1 MIVVPNQLYSF
12 HYSQIP
18 GFERIYELARQHS
31 YGPVGFDESCFEN
44 LPTEEGLSVRRATLD
59 HLPDEAAILQ
69 QEYELSQHKGDYSI
83 AAPLRDVETPE
94 IQHVLKQLQPH
105 EPAEAQLR
113 EGGLLRRQLKHREA
127 SGYVKLDE
135 RKTRMAELIAH
146 VSQFFGTTCRC
157 QGDYWYP
164 RGGFRDW
171 HTNKYDASGWRLYIV
186 DVDAPAQSYFR
197 IKDPTTNEIVTLW
210 DQPGT
215 FNFFL
220 IDPSRLLWHCIGA
233 RQANR
238 WSKGF
243 LIPDTWLDSVV
254 SRLQ

>member
-31 YGPVGFDESCFEN
+31 YGPAGFDELSFEN
-44 LPTEEGLSVRRATLD
+44 LPAEDPMSVRRQTLD
-59 HLPDEAAILQ
+59 RLPDEAVILQ
-69 QEYELSQHKGDYSI
+69 QEYELSQHKGDYSK
-83 AAPLRDVETPE
+83 AAPLRDVESA
-94 IQHVLKQLQPH
+94 QNRQVLESLKRH
-105 EPAEAQLR
+105 EPGETKPRDGELP
-113 EGGLLRRQLKHREA
+113 RRQLEHREA

-135 RKTRMAELIAH
+135 RKTRMADLIAE
-146 VSQFFGTTCRC
+146 VSRFFGTACRC

-171 HTNKYDASGWRLYIV
+171 HTNKYDASGWRLYMV

-233 RQANR
+233 QQANR

-243 LIPDTWLDSVV
+243 LIPDTWLDTVV
-254 SRLQ
+254 ATLT

>member
-18 GFERIYELARQHS
+18 GFQRIFELARQHS
-31 YGPVGFDESCFEN
+31 YGPVGVDEFLFAN
-44 LPTEEGLSVRRATLD
+44 LPAEDPLSARRETLD
-59 HLPDEAAILQ
+59 HMPDEEEILQ
-69 QEYELSQHKGDYSI
+69 QEYELSQHKGDRSV
-83 AAPLRDVETPE
+83 AAPLRDVETPQ
-94 IQHVLKQLQPH
+94 IQQVL
-105 EPAEAQLR
+105 A
-113 EGGLLRRQLKHREA
+113 GLESAAPTVVPPRSQELPRRRLKHREA
-127 SGYVKLDE
+127 SGYIKLDE
-135 RKTRMAELIAH
+135 RRTRLAELTAE
-146 VSQFFGTTCRC
+146 VSQFFGTACRC

-164 RGGFRDW
+164 HGGFRDW

-197 IKDPTTNEIVTLW
+197 IKDPTTNKIVTLW

-220 IDPSRLLWHCIGA
+220 IDPTRLLWHCIGA
-233 RQANR
+233 LQANR

-243 LIPDTWLDSVV
+243 LMPDTWLDSVAA
-254 SRLQ
+254 RLQ